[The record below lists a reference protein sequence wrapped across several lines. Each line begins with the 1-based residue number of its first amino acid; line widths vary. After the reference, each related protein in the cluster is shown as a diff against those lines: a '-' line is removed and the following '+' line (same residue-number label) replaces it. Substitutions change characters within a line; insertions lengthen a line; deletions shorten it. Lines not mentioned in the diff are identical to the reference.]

1 MTDAE
6 PRDSIESRLNWLR
19 AGVLG
24 ANDGIVSVAGTVIG
38 VAGATSNAAVIAT
51 AGVAALVAGA
61 FSMAGGE
68 YVSVSTQRDTQ
79 EAILARE
86 QSLLSSQPEQEFAE
100 LVTAYEQKGL
110 SRDVAELVARDLTQ
124 KDALDAHAEAR
135 LGIDPDALTNP
146 WAAAFA
152 SFLSFSVGAMLPLI
166 VVVLPLAAMVRVGV
180 IVGAVALALFL
191 TGYVS
196 ARLGK
201 AQIWRAVA
209 RNVLMGLVTMAFT
222 LLVGTAFGT
231 TIA

>member
-86 QSLLSSQPEQEFAE
+86 QSLLSSQPEKEFAE